1 MEYNQKGSKAY
12 LITIVMV
19 AVLGGLL
26 FGYDTAVISGAEK
39 GLQAVCQ
46 VGCEIPGL
54 NLGTAFET
62 GRLESCRGG

>member
-1 MEYNQKGSKAY
+1 MTDSNKPSDDISADD
-12 LITIVMV
+12 LL
-19 AVLGGLL
+19 LGVKR
-26 FGYDTAVISGAEK
+26 T
-39 GLQAVCQ
+39 QAVCQ